1 VEHKGQLYAGEQAAI
16 IEPSMWEPIQ
26 DELRARHTG
35 ASGTVDNQPNAL
47 LNGLLFCHLCDRPM
61 AHTYTA
67 AHGRRYRY
75 YVCRR
80 AHQRGRVGCR
90 SPLLY
95 RTSSP
100 VPPITS
106 SKTWFCASY
115 SRYSGVG

>member
-1 VEHKGQLYAGEQAAI
+1 
-16 IEPSMWEPIQ
+16 MWEPIQ

-47 LNGLLFCHLCDRPM
+47 LHGLLFCHLCDRPM

-80 AHQRGRVGCR
+80 
-90 SPLLY
+90 SI
-95 RTSSP
+95 SP
-100 VPPITS
+100 VPLECKWILPGTDDGES
-106 SKTWFCASY
+106 SAMERKWACP
-115 SRYSGVG
+115 RIRSGRLILR